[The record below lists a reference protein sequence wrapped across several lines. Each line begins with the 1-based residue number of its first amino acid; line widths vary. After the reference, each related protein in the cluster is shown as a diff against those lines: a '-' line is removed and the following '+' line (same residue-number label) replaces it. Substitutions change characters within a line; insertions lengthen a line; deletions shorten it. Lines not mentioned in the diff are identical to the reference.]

1 MIVLHVAYMPDKL
14 IVISCL
20 HWVVINLII
29 DDFLVIILFSF
40 SIIIQISGLSLN
52 NSIEEIAILYLA
64 TVQSLAVSTMIQGI

>member
-14 IVISCL
+14 IVILCF
-20 HWVVINLII
+20 HRVVINLII

-64 TVQSLAVSTMIQGI
+64 TVQSLAVSTMIQ

>member
-1 MIVLHVAYMPDKL
+1 MIVLHVVYMSDKL
-14 IVISCL
+14 IIIICL
-20 HWVVINLII
+20 HRVVINLII

-64 TVQSLAVSTMIQGI
+64 TVQSLAVSTMIQ